1 MSGINCIVYPPT
13 VDYHYM
19 TQRPQQLMNQF
30 ARMGIPVF
38 FMNQNTSFRRPFR
51 GIEKVAPN
59 LFVFHEVDPL
69 PFLQGVRPVVYYN
82 ATAHVE
88 QVQRFHPSL
97 LVFDSVD
104 EPSEEFA
111 AWRPYYNRAVSSAD
125 LVLCSSAKLQQ
136 MAGPLNS
143 HVYLVKN
150 GCDYEHFSR
159 AREDLPVPR
168 EIQEI
173 SGPVIGY
180 FGVIATWCDLELVER
195 VARAFPHCQLL
206 MIGPL
211 YNVSRVPQRE
221 NIHWLGYRPYD
232 QLPGYARLF
241 DVAIIP
247 FRHTS
252 MTEAVNPIKMWE
264 YMAAGIPVVS
274 TNLPEARAH
283 QNLVYCA
290 RTGDEFME
298 GIRAALADKFPERR
312 QERMAL
318 ARENSWEARAH
329 DVLDL
334 LRERLA
340 IKDPGSPT
348 GVPMQPVPYL
358 QETVEGEDEQKASH
372 IHVNRAN
379 SLRLSTPVGRRVAK
393 RGVTHSGG
401 GAPAGRLQYS
411 RRQAFSHHI
420 LPSSKRGYK
429 DA

>member
-19 TQRPQQLMNQF
+19 TQRPQQLMTQF

-38 FMNQNTSFRRPFR
+38 FMNQNTAFRRPFR

-59 LFVFHEVDPL
+59 LFVFHEADPL

-82 ATAHVE
+82 ATAHVD

-111 AWRPYYNRAVSSAD
+111 AWRPNYHRAVSSAD

-136 MAGPLNS
+136 MAAPINS
-143 HVYLVKN
+143 QVYLVEN

-159 AREDLPVPR
+159 VREDRPVPR
-168 EIQEI
+168 EMQEI

-180 FGVIATWCDLELVER
+180 FGVIATWCDLELVEK
-195 VARAFPHCQLL
+195 VAQEFPHCQLV

-232 QLPGYARLF
+232 QLPGYASLF

-274 TNLPEARAH
+274 TNLPEARVH
-283 QNLVYCA
+283 QDLVYCA
-290 RTGDEFME
+290 RNGEEFAAAL
-298 GIRAALADKFPERR
+298 RAALADQSPERR
-312 QERMAL
+312 RERMAL
-318 ARENSWEARAH
+318 ARENSWEARALTVL
-329 DVLDL
+329 DVLQQH
-334 LRERLA
+334 LA
-340 IKDPGSPT
+340 IKDLASPT
-348 GVPMQPVPYL
+348 GVPRQPVPYQ
-358 QETVEGEDEQKASH
+358 QEVVEEEAWQEAGH
-372 IHVNRAN
+372 IHINRAG
-379 SLRLSTPVGRRVAK
+379 SLRLSTSPGRAEGRQA
-393 RGVTHSGG
+393 THSGG
-401 GAPAGRLQYS
+401 RMPPGRLQYS
-411 RRQAFSHHI
+411 FRQAFSHHI
-420 LPSSKRGYK
+420 LPGSQRRDK